1 MSDKGEHEHDYT
13 QEEHQLDEIQVPPT
27 RMGSHAGDMCEPRS
41 ATNHQPSN
49 PTIHSKLNLL
59 STKHSWK
66 S

>member
-13 QEEHQLDEIQVPPT
+13 QEHQLDEIQVPPT
-27 RMGSHAGDMCEPRS
+27 CIGSHVGDMCEPRS

-49 PTIHSKLNLL
+49 PTIHSKLKLL
-59 STKHSWK
+59 STKRIWK